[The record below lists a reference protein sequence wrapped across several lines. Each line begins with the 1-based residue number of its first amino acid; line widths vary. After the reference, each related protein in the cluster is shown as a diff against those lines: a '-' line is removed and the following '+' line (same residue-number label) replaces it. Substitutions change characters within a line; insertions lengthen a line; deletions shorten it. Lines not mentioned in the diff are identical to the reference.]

1 MAALL
6 APSRAS
12 RKYRR
17 TSLQSRLAR
26 HVADSRTIPRPASL
40 GEGQIRLEIAAKRGA
55 PRVVIEQD
63 EGGEVGCHAFA
74 ARSDVSVTTLA
85 TLATLA
91 FG

>member
-1 MAALL
+1 
-6 APSRAS
+6 
-12 RKYRR
+12 
-17 TSLQSRLAR
+17 
-26 HVADSRTIPRPASL
+26 L
-40 GEGQIRLEIAAKRGA
+40 GDGQIRLEIAAKRGA